1 LFRLAVSS
9 VLLSLPAPHQLLG
22 LVLVGGLAGF
32 INTVS
37 ASGGVVAVPGMIGLG
52 LSADLANGTNRLS
65 AAISTLTA
73 TVRFHQAGVIPWGVA
88 LQLVPAIVLG
98 SLGGALVGS
107 SLDPG
112 GALLAVTASLVVVLV
127 LLLARP
133 QRWLQ
138 GAENLGETLQVT
150 PVLQLAMLA
159 IGFWTGFISLGSGTM
174 TLLALA
180 WFGRQNLARANHVKI
195 VLRAAGCLVAL
206 IVFMVR
212 FQVAWSWALPQSLA
226 GMLGAL
232 IGSKVALGEQAS
244 RWIYGTLIAVLGLE
258 LLLIL
263 TPPIGTLAGWAS

>member
-1 LFRLAVSS
+1 MLA
-9 VLLSLPAPHQLLG
+9 
-22 LVLVGGLAGF
+22 GGLGGF

-37 ASGGVVAVPGMIGLG
+37 ASGGVVAVPAMIELG

-73 TVRFHQAGVIPWGVA
+73 TVRFQQAGVIPWGPA
-88 LQLVPAIVLG
+88 LQLLPAIVLG
-98 SLGGALVGS
+98 SLGGAFVGS
-107 SLDPG
+107 SLDPSR
-112 GALLAVTASLVVVLV
+112 ALLAVAASLLVVLV

-138 GAENLGETLQVT
+138 GAEGLGETLQVT
-150 PVLQLAMLA
+150 PVLQLVMLA

-180 WFGRQNLARANHVKI
+180 WFGRQDLARANHVKI

-206 IVFMVR
+206 IVFVAR
-212 FQVAWSWALPQSLA
+212 FQVAWSWALPQSVA
-226 GMLGAL
+226 GMVGAL
-232 IGSKVALGEQAS
+232 IGSRVALGDQAS
-244 RWIYGTLIAVLGLE
+244 RWIYGTLIAVIGLE

-263 TPPIGTLAGWAS
+263 TRHGGSLAGWAF